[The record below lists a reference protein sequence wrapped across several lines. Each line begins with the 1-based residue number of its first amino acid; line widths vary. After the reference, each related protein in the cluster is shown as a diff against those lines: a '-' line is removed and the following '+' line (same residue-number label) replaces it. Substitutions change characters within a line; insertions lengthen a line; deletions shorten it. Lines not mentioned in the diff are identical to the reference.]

1 MESNLL
7 NLLKHKIQKYNDKIQ
22 KYYAEHNIMYGGK
35 STMAILD
42 NGIFKPAFSFQDSIS
57 SFVYST
63 GLNPAMSK
71 EALQFTTPQ
80 NIYAILYNSPS
91 IPGKQYIFVVNLT
104 HNTVKLAIPY
114 SIDTNITYDEM
125 VPVFNRTCSSFMSLP
140 TDPTAITSLHNDI
153 LAYLQRIISDRQ
165 KDPSAGRIVQV

>member
-1 MESNLL
+1 MKSISLD
-7 NLLKHKIQKYNDKIQ
+7 LLKYKIQKYNAKIQ
-22 KYYAEHNIMYGGK
+22 KYNAKNNIMHGGK
-35 STMAILD
+35 SRMVILD
-42 NGIFKPAFSFQDSIS
+42 NGIFKPAFSFQDSIAS
-57 SFVYST
+57 YVIDT
-63 GLNPAMSK
+63 GLNPVMSK

-125 VPVFNRTCSSFMSLP
+125 VPVFNRTCSPFMALP
-140 TDPTAITSLHNDI
+140 TDPTAITSLYNDV
-153 LAYLQRIISDRQ
+153 LAYLRRIISDRQ
-165 KDPSAGRIVQV
+165 RDPSAGRIGQV